1 MAKYYSTNHVVEFLQ
16 GNDKVEDWKVT
27 KVELLDFNDMEGWN
41 YLVHVAVKSVEGYKN
56 KRIKLV
62 TNSTY
67 LEGFEWDDDKS
78 KEANFDNWLAELVG
92 V

>member
-1 MAKYYSTNHVVEFLQ
+1 MANFYSTNHVVEFLQ
-16 GNDKVEDWKVT
+16 GNDKVENYKVT
-27 KVELLDFNDMEGWN
+27 KVELLDFNNMEGWN
-41 YLVHVAVKSVEGYKN
+41 YLVHVYVKSVEGYKN

-67 LEGFEWDDDKS
+67 LEGFEWDD
-78 KEANFDNWLAELVG
+78 EETQVVNFDNWLAEMVG

>member
-1 MAKYYSTNHVVEFLQ
+1 MANFYSTNHVVEFLQ
-16 GNDKVEDWKVT
+16 GNDKVENYKVT

-41 YLVHVAVKSVEGYKN
+41 YLVHVYVKSVEGYKN

-62 TNSTY
+62 TNSSY
-67 LEGFEWDDDKS
+67 LEGFEWD
-78 KEANFDNWLAELVG
+78 EEETQVVNFDNWLAELVG

>member
-1 MAKYYSTNHVVEFLQ
+1 MANFYSTNHVVEFLQ
-16 GNDKVEDWKVT
+16 GNDKVENYKVT

-41 YLVHVAVKSVEGYKN
+41 YLVHVYVKSVEGYKN

-62 TNSTY
+62 TNSSY
-67 LEGFEWDDDKS
+67 LEGFEWDD
-78 KEANFDNWLAELVG
+78 EETQVVNFDNWLAELVG